1 MALGLQQRF
10 SNVLF
15 QFFVVVSIR
24 SSFCNHI
31 KSLMVTGLNVL
42 M

>member
-1 MALGLQQRF
+1 MAFGLQERF

-24 SSFCNHI
+24 FSFCNHI
-31 KSLMVTGLNVL
+31 KSLMMTGFNAL